1 MKVAITGSTGG
12 IGKVICDLLES
23 CNIDVIKLKLDL
35 SYDFDI
41 DLSELDGLIHCAGVN
56 YISEYQ
62 DVNFVN
68 FEKLININSLS
79 FLKLCQKLK
88 FNSGANII
96 AIGSLYATS
105 VKPHRLMY
113 SFSKHGLASMV
124 KTLALEMSI
133 NKIKVNM
140 ISPGFVD
147 TALTRKNNTKERI
160 EQLDNLVPLGLTSP
174 EEIAKMCKYLI
185 VENQAITGQNIVID
199 GGYNC
204 LEP

>member
-41 DLSELDGLIHCAGVN
+41 NLSELDGLIHCAGVN

>member
-23 CNIDVIKLKLDL
+23 NNINVIKLQIDL
-35 SYDFDI
+35 SNDFDI

-56 YISEYQ
+56 YIFEYQ
-62 DVNFVN
+62 DISFND

-79 FLKLCQKLK
+79 FLRLCQKLK
-88 FNSGANII
+88 FNHGANII

-113 SFSKHGLASMV
+113 SFSKHGLISMV
-124 KTLALEMSI
+124 KTLALEMSS

-147 TALTRKNNTKERI
+147 TSLTRKNNTQERI
-160 EQLDNLVPLGLTSP
+160 EQLNNLIPLGLTPP
-174 EEIAKMCKYLI
+174 EEIAKMCKYL
-185 VENQAITGQNIVID
+185 VLENQSITGQNLIID

>member
-41 DLSELDGLIHCAGVN
+41 NLSELDGLIHCAGVN

-147 TALTRKNNTKERI
+147 TPLTRKNNTKERI
-160 EQLDNLVPLGLTSP
+160 DHLNKNIPLGMTNPL
-174 EEIAKMCKYLI
+174 EIGKLCVYFIKH
-185 VENQAITGQNIVID
+185 NQAITGQNIVVD
-199 GGYNC
+199 GGYSLKNI
-204 LEP
+204 